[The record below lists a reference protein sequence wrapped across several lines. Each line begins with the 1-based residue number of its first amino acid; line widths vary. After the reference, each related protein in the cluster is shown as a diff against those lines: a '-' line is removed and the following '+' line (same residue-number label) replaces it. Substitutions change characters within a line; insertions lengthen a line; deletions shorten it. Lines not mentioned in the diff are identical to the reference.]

1 MNIQTRK
8 LNFVQEFLQL
18 SNEEI
23 IHKLEAMLK
32 QERKKQFEKN
42 IKPMSLATFNKL
54 IDRAEKDA
62 KEGKVTEVN
71 DLKKAAKLWK

>member
-23 IHKLEAMLK
+23 INKLATILK

-42 IKPMSLATFNKL
+42 IKPMSVDTFNKL

-62 KEGKVTEVN
+62 NEGKVTEAKA
-71 DLKKAAKLWK
+71 LKKAIKSWD

>member
-1 MNIQTRK
+1 MNIQARK

-23 IHKLEAMLK
+23 VIKLEAILK
-32 QERKKQFEKN
+32 QERKKQFEKT
-42 IKPMSLATFNKL
+42 IKPMSVDKFNKL

-62 KEGKVTEVN
+62 KEGKVTEVSY
-71 DLKKAAKLWK
+71 LKKAIKEW